1 MAGFPILQVQKFNL
15 LRIAASL
22 GYSLAML
29 SEVLTFIFFI
39 LIGLEIREGLNKPK
53 DAILPALAAL
63 GGMLLPALIFIAL
76 IPGSSAWAVAMP
88 TDVALAIGALSI
100 LGKRVNPA
108 VRLFLL
114 TLAVADDFFS
124 LVVIGVFFREDLHL
138 ASAIYTLGAAAI
150 GFLLPFRHRL
160 IALLSPIATF
170 LIIPIYIFIN
180 LLTKLDFSLSTEKI
194 SIAVVLARVIGKVL
208 GITLFTFLFTRFT
221 KLKLPQ
227 ALDLKEIVGVGF
239 LAGMGLTVSIVIAEI
254 TLKTESELAQV
265 RMGLFFAA
273 ILSGLLGV
281 LWLKR
286 FPASL

>member
-1 MAGFPILQVQKFNL
+1 
-15 LRIAASL
+15 
-22 GYSLAML
+22 ML

-124 LVVIGVFFREDLHL
+124 LLVIGIFFRDDLHL
-138 ASAIYTLGAAAI
+138 DSAIYTLGAAAI

-180 LLTKLDFSLSTEKI
+180 LLSKLDFSVATEKI

>member
-1 MAGFPILQVQKFNL
+1 
-15 LRIAASL
+15 
-22 GYSLAML
+22 ML

-63 GGMLLPALIFIAL
+63 GGMLLPALIFIAM
-76 IPGSSAWAVAMP
+76 IPGSRAWAIAMP

-180 LLTKLDFSLSTEKI
+180 LLSKLDFSVATEKI

-286 FPASL
+286 FPAAL

>member
-1 MAGFPILQVQKFNL
+1 
-15 LRIAASL
+15 
-22 GYSLAML
+22 ML
-29 SEVLTFIFFI
+29 SEILTFIFFI

-124 LVVIGVFFREDLHL
+124 LLVIGIFFRDDLHL

-180 LLTKLDFSLSTEKI
+180 LLSKLDFSVATEKI

>member
-1 MAGFPILQVQKFNL
+1 
-15 LRIAASL
+15 
-22 GYSLAML
+22 ML
-29 SEVLTFIFFI
+29 SEILTFIFFI

-63 GGMLLPALIFIAL
+63 GGMLLPALIFIVL

-124 LVVIGVFFREDLHL
+124 LLVIGIFFRDDLHL

-180 LLTKLDFSLSTEKI
+180 LLSKLDFSVATEKI

>member
-1 MAGFPILQVQKFNL
+1 
-15 LRIAASL
+15 
-22 GYSLAML
+22 ML
-29 SEVLTFIFFI
+29 SEILTFIFFI

-124 LVVIGVFFREDLHL
+124 LLVIGIFFRDDLHL

-180 LLTKLDFSLSTEKI
+180 LLSKLDFSVATEKI

-254 TLKTESELAQV
+254 TLETESELAQV

>member
-1 MAGFPILQVQKFNL
+1 
-15 LRIAASL
+15 
-22 GYSLAML
+22 ML
-29 SEVLTFIFFI
+29 SEILTFIFFV
-39 LIGLEIREGLNKPK
+39 LIGLEIREGLARPK
-53 DAILPALAAL
+53 DALLPAISAL
-63 GGMLLPALIFIAL
+63 GGMIFPAFIFIL
-76 IPGSSAWAVAMP
+76 IVPDSRAWAVAMP

-124 LVVIGVFFREDLHL
+124 LVTIGIFFREDLHL
-138 ASAIYTLGAAAI
+138 ASAIYTLGAAAL
-150 GFLLPFRHRL
+150 GFILPLRHRL
-160 IALLSPIATF
+160 ISILSPVATF

-180 LLTKLDFSLSTEKI
+180 LLTQLDFSVATEKI
-194 SIAVVLARVIGKVL
+194 SLVVVAARVVGKVV
-208 GITLFTFLFTRFT
+208 GITLFTFICIRFT

-227 ALDLKEIVGVGF
+227 ALDLKEVIGVGF

-254 TLKTESELAQV
+254 TLHTSSELAQV

-273 ILSGLLGV
+273 IASGLCGI

>member
-1 MAGFPILQVQKFNL
+1 
-15 LRIAASL
+15 
-22 GYSLAML
+22 ML

-76 IPGSSAWAVAMP
+76 IPGSRAWAIAMP

-124 LVVIGVFFREDLHL
+124 LLVIGIFFRDDLHL
-138 ASAIYTLGAAAI
+138 ASATYTLGAAAI

-180 LLTKLDFSLSTEKI
+180 LLSKLDFSVATERI

-208 GITLFTFLFTRFT
+208 GITLFAFLFTRFT

-254 TLKTESELAQV
+254 TLETESELAQV

>member
-1 MAGFPILQVQKFNL
+1 
-15 LRIAASL
+15 
-22 GYSLAML
+22 ML

-180 LLTKLDFSLSTEKI
+180 LLSKLDFSVATEKI

-208 GITLFTFLFTRFT
+208 GITLFAFLFTRFT

-239 LAGMGLTVSIVIAEI
+239 LAGMGLTVSLVIAEI

-273 ILSGLLGV
+273 ILSGLLGI

>member
-1 MAGFPILQVQKFNL
+1 
-15 LRIAASL
+15 
-22 GYSLAML
+22 ML
-29 SEVLTFIFFI
+29 SEILTFIFFI

-124 LVVIGVFFREDLHL
+124 LLVIGIFFRDDLHL

-180 LLTKLDFSLSTEKI
+180 LLSKLDFSVATEKI

-254 TLKTESELAQV
+254 TLKTEGELAQV

>member
-1 MAGFPILQVQKFNL
+1 
-15 LRIAASL
+15 
-22 GYSLAML
+22 ML

-124 LVVIGVFFREDLHL
+124 LLVIGIFFREDLHL
-138 ASAIYTLGAAAI
+138 ASAIYTLGAAAL

-180 LLTKLDFSLSTEKI
+180 LLSKLDFSVATEKI

-286 FPASL
+286 FPAAL

>member
-1 MAGFPILQVQKFNL
+1 
-15 LRIAASL
+15 
-22 GYSLAML
+22 ML

-76 IPGSSAWAVAMP
+76 IPGSRAWAIAMP

-124 LVVIGVFFREDLHL
+124 LLVIGIFFRDDLHL
-138 ASAIYTLGAAAI
+138 ASATYTLGAAAI

-160 IALLSPIATF
+160 ISLLSPIATF

-180 LLTKLDFSLSTEKI
+180 LLSKLDFSVATEKI

-208 GITLFTFLFTRFT
+208 WITLFAFLFTRFT
-221 KLKLPQ
+221 NLKLPQ

>member
-1 MAGFPILQVQKFNL
+1 
-15 LRIAASL
+15 
-22 GYSLAML
+22 ML

-76 IPGSSAWAVAMP
+76 IPGSRAWAIAMP

-124 LVVIGVFFREDLHL
+124 LLVIGIFFRDDLHL
-138 ASAIYTLGAAAI
+138 ASATYTLGAAAI

-160 IALLSPIATF
+160 ISLLSPIATF

-180 LLTKLDFSLSTEKI
+180 LLSKLDFSVATEKI

-286 FPASL
+286 FPAAL

>member
-1 MAGFPILQVQKFNL
+1 
-15 LRIAASL
+15 
-22 GYSLAML
+22 ML
-29 SEVLTFIFFI
+29 SEILTFIFFV
-39 LIGLEIREGLNKPK
+39 LIGLEIREGLQRPK
-53 DAILPALAAL
+53 DAIVPAFSAL
-63 GGMLLPALIFIAL
+63 GGMLLPALIFIL
-76 IPGSSAWAVAMP
+76 LVPGSRAWAVSMP

-124 LVVIGVFFREDLHL
+124 LVVIGIFFREDLHL

-150 GFLLPFRHRL
+150 GFILPLRHRL
-160 IALLSPIATF
+160 IAILSPIATF
-170 LIIPIYIFIN
+170 IVIPVYIFIN
-180 LLTKLDFSLSTEKI
+180 LLTQLDFSVSTEKI
-194 SIAVVLARVIGKVL
+194 STAVVIARVVGKVL
-208 GITLFTFLFTRFT
+208 GITLFAFLITRFT
-221 KLKLPQ
+221 KLQLPP
-227 ALDLKEIVGVGF
+227 ALNLSEVVGVGF

-254 TLKTESELAQV
+254 TLHTENDLTQV

-273 ILSGLLGV
+273 IISGLLGV

>member
-1 MAGFPILQVQKFNL
+1 
-15 LRIAASL
+15 
-22 GYSLAML
+22 ML

-100 LGKRVNPA
+100 LGKRINPA

-124 LVVIGVFFREDLHL
+124 LLVIGIFFRDDLHL

-194 SIAVVLARVIGKVL
+194 SIAVVLSRVIGKVL

-254 TLKTESELAQV
+254 TLETESELAQV

>member
-1 MAGFPILQVQKFNL
+1 
-15 LRIAASL
+15 
-22 GYSLAML
+22 ML

-124 LVVIGVFFREDLHL
+124 LLVIGIFFRDDLHL
-138 ASAIYTLGAAAI
+138 ASATYTLGAAAI

-160 IALLSPIATF
+160 ISLLSPIATF

-180 LLTKLDFSLSTEKI
+180 LLSKLDFSVATEKI

-254 TLKTESELAQV
+254 TLQTESELAQV